1 MKVDQIT
8 SKRYIAFV
16 WAVVGCLL
24 FFFVAFA
31 PAATGSLGT
40 NRVVFSMNGDLYTMD
55 QDGTGRVQVTFG
67 AHAQYPQFSP
77 DGRTIAFF
85 GSIGGHPYGIYLRK
99 ATGGAPVFLVENSYY
114 LDRQTLSW
122 SPNGSKLAF
131 TCPPSGGICS
141 INTDGSD
148 FHVIDTN
155 ADDHAPDWSP
165 DGSRIVFTRG
175 AWGLEDE
182 IYVMKANGA
191 DQRRLTVNLLP
202 DAEPR
207 WSADGKRI
215 AFTHRDACFYSGNEF
230 FCFASYVWVMNSD
243 GSKQISLYG
252 GDILF
257 DGGYALSPSWS
268 PDGRV
273 VFGAAVKVSET
284 EFPADIFRIRPD
296 GDGLINM
303 TNTPDMSE
311 GSPDWAQISPGDDD
325 GSN

>member
-8 SKRYIAFV
+8 TKCHIAFIS
-16 WAVVGCLL
+16 AVAGCLL
-24 FFFVAFA
+24 GLFLIPDVQ
-31 PAATGSLGT
+31 AAKVPET
-40 NRVVFSMNGDLYTMD
+40 NRIVFSMNEDIFTMNP
-55 QDGTGRVQVTFG
+55 DGTGRVRLTFG
-67 AHAQYPQFSP
+67 AHAEFPQFSP
-77 DGRTIAFF
+77 NGRIVAFF
-85 GSIGGHPYGIYLRK
+85 GNIGFYPYGIYLVK
-99 ATGGAPVFLVENSYY
+99 SKGGTPIFLVENSYY

-215 AFTHRDACFYSGNEF
+215 AFTHRDACFSSGNEL

-268 PDGRV
+268 PDGKV

-284 EFPADIFRIRPD
+284 EFPADISRIRPD

>member
-1 MKVDQIT
+1 
-8 SKRYIAFV
+8 
-16 WAVVGCLL
+16 
-24 FFFVAFA
+24 
-31 PAATGSLGT
+31 
-40 NRVVFSMNGDLYTMD
+40 MNGDLYTID

-215 AFTHRDACFYSGNEF
+215 AFTHRDACFYSGNEL

-268 PDGRV
+268 PDGKV